1 MGIEQRL
8 KGQYQASIF
17 KQLKIVSMLQS
28 KPMTKVTIMDACLH
42 LTGMPLLA
50 VTFSSVHINAGSLSG
65 ITHWPSKL
73 SKEFNLLC
81 MFVNYSHYITLALGH
96 GQLGELNNQ

>member
-8 KGQYQASIF
+8 IGEYQASIF
-17 KQLKIVSMLQS
+17 KKLKIVSMLKS
-28 KPMTKVTIMDACLH
+28 KPMTKATIMEACLQ

-65 ITHWPSKL
+65 ITHWSSKL
-73 SKEFNLLC
+73 SKEFNLL
-81 MFVNYSHYITLALGH
+81 
-96 GQLGELNNQ
+96 